1 MVEFT
6 LHLLEKSRGHRILW
20 LLKELKIEPIIK
32 YYRRD
37 PTTGA
42 APPEL
47 RHVQFLGKS
56 PVLQIDKAVLAESA
70 YICEYMVAEFGRHT
84 ELLPKTDRERWL
96 VRECLYHCEGSFTPL
111 FIMQFVNDKLGQSEL
126 NGKYADP
133 NFKLQLEYIDR
144 RLAANGTGYFVG
156 KHLTAADIIYS
167 FPILGSLGRFNRTEY
182 PHIDKWINLISQ
194 RSAFISAK
202 QLDSEL
208 EAGANAHVA
217 QGGTIK
223 AEPVGAGV
231 ATGAPAAGVGAGAGT
246 SGPGVGAGTTTGV
259 GGPVETARPVDAA
272 AATVAGAEHVPVAA
286 EEAEGVVEQAAQT

>member
-6 LHLLEKSRGHRILW
+6 LHLLENSRGHRILW

-32 YYRRD
+32 FYRRD
-37 PTTGA
+37 PVTGS
-42 APPEL
+42 APQEL

-70 YICEYMVAEFGRHT
+70 YIAEYMVAEFGRHS

-111 FIMQFVNDKLGQSEL
+111 FIMMFVNDALGQGEL
-126 NGKYADP
+126 DAKYAGP

-156 KHLTAADIIYS
+156 KHVTAADIIYS
-167 FPILGSLGRFNRTEY
+167 FPIFGAMNKFNRADY
-182 PHIDKWINLISQ
+182 PHIDKWMGLIAQ

-202 QLDSEL
+202 QLDDEL
-208 EAGANAHVA
+208 EAGAKAQNA
-217 QGGTIK
+217 
-223 AEPVGAGV
+223 GA
-231 ATGAPAAGVGAGAGT
+231 AGAGAGA
-246 SGPGVGAGTTTGV
+246 SQGGA
-259 GGPVETARPVDAA
+259 VETARPVNAA
-272 AATVAGAEHVPVAA
+272 NATMPGGEHVPVEA
-286 EEAEGVVEQAAQT
+286 EEAVPPRQIEQEQEQLQQQQQV